1 MYLVSNLSFDLS
13 VVMAVNLSIVMAV
26 DLVPDP
32 PLSSKEKLVGK
43 GPIGSRR
50 EIAITGVEVED
61 DFDFVEGDIT
71 RSIVNG
77 IPLIDFSERVL
88 HFLLQEIGIIV
99 VIKLLGQN
107 IGENSGVPPVGGESL
122 TVDTV
127 MVNDDR

>member
-1 MYLVSNLSFDLS
+1 
-13 VVMAVNLSIVMAV
+13 MAVNLSVVMAV

-32 PLSSKEKLVGK
+32 PLSSKERLVGK

-77 IPLIDFSERVL
+77 IPLIDFSERTLYVFQL
-88 HFLLQEIGIIV
+88 MDI
-99 VIKLLGQN
+99 
-107 IGENSGVPPVGGESL
+107 ENSYFL
-122 TVDTV
+122 AKFHNN
-127 MVNDDR
+127 NDFEKMFS